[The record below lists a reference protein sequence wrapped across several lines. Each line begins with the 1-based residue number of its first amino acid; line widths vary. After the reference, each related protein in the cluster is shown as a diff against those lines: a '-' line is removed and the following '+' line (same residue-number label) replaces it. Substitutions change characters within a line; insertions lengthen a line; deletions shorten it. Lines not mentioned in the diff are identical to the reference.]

1 MQKPTRNAFTSLSV
15 AVFALWASGPVV
27 AQDTAESAPDA
38 DSVVATVNGTEI
50 TLGQMI
56 MARTTLPEQYL
67 ALPDDVLFTGILD
80 QLIQQSVLA
89 QTAGDEMPARV
100 RISLE
105 NERRALLAAS
115 VVDDI
120 LQGAV
125 TQEALQQAYDEAFAD
140 AEPSREWNAS
150 HILVDSQE
158 EALELIERLEAG
170 EEFAD
175 LAQEA
180 SSDSSAA
187 SGGEL
192 GWFAS
197 GMMVPDFEAA
207 VVSLEVGAVSAP
219 VQTQFGWHVVKMNE
233 TRLRDVPTLEAV
245 ADELRPQIERAAVQA
260 RLDELTEAATVE
272 RSVDDL
278 DPALIKNLDLL
289 GN

>member
-15 AVFALWASGPVV
+15 AVFALWAAGPVV
-27 AQDTAESAPDA
+27 AQDTAGSAPDA
-38 DSVVATVNGTEI
+38 DSVVATVNGIEI

-89 QTAGDEMPARV
+89 ETAGDEMPARV

-125 TQEALQQAYDEAFAD
+125 TQEALQEAYDEAFAD
-140 AEPSREWNAS
+140 AEPAREWNAS
-150 HILVDSQE
+150 HILVDSEE

-180 SSDSSAA
+180 SSDTSAA

-245 ADELRPQIERAAVQA
+245 ADELRPQVERAAVQA
-260 RLDELTEAATVE
+260 RLDELTAAATIE

>member
-1 MQKPTRNAFTSLSV
+1 MQKPTRKAFTSLSA
-15 AVFALWASGPVV
+15 AVFALWATGPAW
-27 AQDTAESAPDA
+27 AQDTAAETPDA
-38 DSVVATVNGTEI
+38 GKVVATVNGTEI

-67 ALPDDVLFTGILD
+67 ALPDDVLFNGILD

-89 QTAGDEMPARV
+89 QTAGEELPVRV

-125 TQEALQQAYDEAFAD
+125 TEEALQEAYNEAFAN
-140 AEPSREWNAS
+140 AEPAREWNAS
-150 HILVDSQE
+150 HILVETEE
-158 EALELIERLEAG
+158 EAVGLIERLEAG

-175 LAQEA
+175 LAKEA

-233 TRLRDVPTLEAV
+233 TRLRDVPSLEEV

-260 RLDELTEAATVE
+260 RLDELTAAAAVE
-272 RSVDDL
+272 RSADDV

-289 GN
+289 GS